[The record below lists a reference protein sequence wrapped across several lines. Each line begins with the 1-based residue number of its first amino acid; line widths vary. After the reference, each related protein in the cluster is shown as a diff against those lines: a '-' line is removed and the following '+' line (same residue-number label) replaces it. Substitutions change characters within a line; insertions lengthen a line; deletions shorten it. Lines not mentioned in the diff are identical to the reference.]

1 MIQLNDEFLVNVGL
15 ADLPPAERPAFLQT
29 IYSEIELRVGTA
41 LSEGLSNAQ
50 LEEFEAIIDRIPER
64 VLVWI
69 DSHTPDFENDPVYRR
84 MCSLMEGTA
93 TPSQILCEYAATKW
107 LEINRSDYRD
117 VVAAEVEKIAQEIRG
132 RAEQIL
138 VGHTAGALVA
148 E

>member
-1 MIQLNDEFLVNVGL
+1 MIQLNDEFLVDVGL
-15 ADLPPAERPAFLQT
+15 ADLPSAERPALLQM

-50 LEEFEAIIDRIPER
+50 LDEFEAIIDRIPDR

-84 MCSLMEGTA
+84 MCNLMEGTA

-107 LEINRSDYRD
+107 LEVNRPDYKE
-117 VVAAEVEKIAQEIRG
+117 VVAVEVEKIAQEIRG
-132 RAEQIL
+132 RAPQIL
-138 VGHTAGALVA
+138 ASHAAGALVA